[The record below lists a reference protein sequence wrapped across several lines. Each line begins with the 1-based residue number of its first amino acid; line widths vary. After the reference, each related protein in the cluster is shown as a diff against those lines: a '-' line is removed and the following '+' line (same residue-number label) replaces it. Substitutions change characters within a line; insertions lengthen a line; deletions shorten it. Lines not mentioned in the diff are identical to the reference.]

1 MPNVMTEDE
10 IRSVIRSVLSDPA
23 CASPLFSSAKSRSML
38 KAGQEALKKLEDLW
52 KPDLESAELP
62 EETARGPQG

>member
-23 CASPLFSSAKSRSML
+23 CAGPLYSSAKSRTML
-38 KAGQEALKKLEDLW
+38 KAGQDALEKLEGLW
-52 KPDLESAELP
+52 KPDLESAELA
-62 EETARGPQG
+62 EENARGPQG